1 MKGPI
6 CACLSAAEALA
17 ASGGLPVNLR
27 FLLEGEEEVGSPH
40 LESFVT
46 TRRDALT
53 AEVCLNVDAGM
64 LAAGIPSITY
74 GLRGIAYFELRVRG
88 PKHDLH
94 SGQFGGAV
102 HNPAIVL
109 AELIAGMHD
118 RAGRVTL
125 PGFYSRVRP
134 LEADERAE
142 LGRLPGGDAEVLEQ
156 TGVPAL
162 YGEKGYTVVE
172 RTGARPTLDVNGLLS
187 GFTGEGSKT
196 ILPAAAMAKISMR
209 LVPDQDPKEVK
220 EQLEQY
226 LRDKAPPTVAWELK
240 DLAGADPAITRR
252 DSPAVTA
259 MKAAMQAAWG
269 REPVFERSGG
279 TIPVVA
285 ALQKRLG
292 MESLLVG
299 SSLPDDAMHSPNE
312 KLHLPTWHRFIETL
326 VHFFCNLG

>member
-1 MKGPI
+1 
-6 CACLSAAEALA
+6 
-17 ASGGLPVNLR
+17 
-27 FLLEGEEEVGSPH
+27 
-40 LESFVT
+40 
-46 TRRDALT
+46 
-53 AEVCLNVDAGM
+53 
-64 LAAGIPSITY
+64 
-74 GLRGIAYFELRVRG
+74 
-88 PKHDLH
+88 
-94 SGQFGGAV
+94 
-102 HNPAIVL
+102 
-109 AELIAGMHD
+109 
-118 RAGRVTL
+118 
-125 PGFYSRVRP
+125 
-134 LEADERAE
+134 
-142 LGRLPGGDAEVLEQ
+142 
-156 TGVPAL
+156 
-162 YGEKGYTVVE
+162 VE

-196 ILPAAAMAKISMR
+196 ILPAVAMAKISMR
-209 LVPDQDPKEVK
+209 LVPDQDPKQVR

-226 LRDKAPPTVAWELK
+226 LRDKAPPTVTWEIK

-269 REPVFERSGG
+269 RDPVFERSGG